1 MVIFMNVKTM
11 DGLIGAGVNMNL
23 MDVPIRVYKEARRKG
38 DLATMERSMGYAGD
52 FAEKA
57 WEYEAKAEQEA
68 LEEKIEAQRNK
79 DTADRKSEGTKE
91 AGADGEGEEI
101 KGTGADGTEVPEVK
115 MEAVPKAAAK
125 NDRPALYTSTGN
137 VREPEEQGVGMSVS
151 VRT

>member
-1 MVIFMNVKTM
+1 
-11 DGLIGAGVNMNL
+11 
-23 MDVPIRVYKEARRKG
+23 
-38 DLATMERSMGYAGD
+38 MGYAGD

-57 WEYEAKAEQEA
+57 WEYEAKADEGMKEEAREKKEEAKEALAETIEKRQEERRAEQEA

-101 KGTGADGTEVPEVK
+101 KGTGAGGTEVPEVK